1 MRWAQH
7 KGRPCA
13 PSCRAVSGGLFSSRK
28 EGEVG
33 CDGRV
38 LLFIPSSPH
47 RMLSQP
53 EVSAGL
59 GGGGSWPRHGR
70 CLSSSDLRGDSRTRG
85 DVPALG
91 GERREVRVLL

>member
-28 EGEVG
+28 EGGVG

-47 RMLSQP
+47 RVLSQP

-59 GGGGSWPRHGR
+59 GGGGVLATARSVFELFR
-70 CLSSSDLRGDSRTRG
+70 
-85 DVPALG
+85 PAG
-91 GERREVRVLL
+91 

>member
-1 MRWAQH
+1 MAECFYLYPPH
-7 KGRPCA
+7 PI
-13 PSCRAVSGGLFSSRK
+13 
-28 EGEVG
+28 G
-33 CDGRV
+33 CFPNQRCQRGW
-38 LLFIPSSPH
+38 
-47 RMLSQP
+47 
-53 EVSAGL
+53 